1 LAFTSWVFDQVV
13 DGPRNLNPMSAL
25 RLPFFALAGLVFG
38 SFLTVLVYRIPR
50 GESIVLPGSACPQC
64 GTPISP
70 RDNIPVVS
78 YVALRGRCRH
88 CGARISAQYPLTE
101 AMTAALFVGAALAL
115 HSIWQAVLIAPFL
128 GIVLAC
134 ALIDARHRI
143 IPNRIVYWSLAIF
156 TAVIALFSLV
166 GSGVSLLTGVLGL
179 LAFGGGL
186 LLVAIVAPHGM
197 GMGDVKL
204 AALMGLV
211 LGSLGWRYVGVSVV
225 VAVLAGGL
233 GGIFTLLAGGS
244 RKDAIPFG
252 PYLASGGVLSALFA
266 PHIVTWY
273 TGLLH

>member
-13 DGPRNLNPMSAL
+13 DGPRNLDPMSAL

-166 GSGVSLLTGVLGL
+166 GFGVSLLTGVLGL